1 MITKFIL
8 LTLASLSLSSCFSF
22 GFWEFT
28 AERKDITAQ
37 PAYEPLTKKTLKTQR
52 DYYVRNSY
60 IQWDDGPTIPS
71 TVSSLEL
78 NEHQGSDALFHIS
91 KGTSFKLLKVE
102 QVYSTEG
109 RDSTLHYRGDYAT
122 LHFPHLQGAKL
133 LLPIT
138 VELRSAEHIHR
149 APWQTDKTPT
159 YYIHS
164 DGQHF
169 ITSQP

>member
-1 MITKFIL
+1 MITRYIL
-8 LTLASLSLSSCFSF
+8 LTLVSLSLSSCFSF
-22 GFWEFT
+22 GLWEFT
-28 AERKDITAQ
+28 TELKDITTQ

-52 DYYVRNSY
+52 DYYARNSY
-60 IQWDDGPTIPS
+60 IQWNDGNPIPS

-78 NEHQGSDALFHIS
+78 NEHQGSDALFYIS

-102 QVYSTEG
+102 QVYSTDG
-109 RDSTLHYRGDYAT
+109 RDSTLRYRGDYAT

-138 VELRSAEHIHR
+138 VELRSTERIHR

-159 YYIHS
+159 YYILEN
-164 DGQHF
+164 GQQV